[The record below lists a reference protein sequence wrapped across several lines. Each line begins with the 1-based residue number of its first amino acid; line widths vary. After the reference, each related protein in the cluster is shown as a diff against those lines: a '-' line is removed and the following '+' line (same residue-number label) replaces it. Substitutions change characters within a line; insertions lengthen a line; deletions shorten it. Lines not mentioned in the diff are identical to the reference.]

1 MSAAF
6 AHAPVAWYVA
16 RAAGLVAF
24 GLLTLSV
31 WLGLATSTRLATRLQ
46 KSLFGW
52 HRTLAWTG
60 LSMLG
65 LHAGALLL
73 DPTIHFGLPSVL
85 VPFASAWKPGAV
97 AAGIVAGWLT
107 AMLAVSFRLRR
118 WIGQKGWRRL
128 HYASFAAF
136 VLALGH
142 ALTAGSDL
150 KGVSGSVL
158 AALAAGPVVWLT
170 VYRILAP
177 RPTRG
182 PAKPARVVRP
192 SPDSAGAAAS

>member
-1 MSAAF
+1 MNGLLS
-6 AHAPVAWYVA
+6 HAPVAWYVA

-31 WLGLATSTRLATRLQ
+31 WLGLGMSTRLATRFQ
-46 KSLFGW
+46 KRLFGW
-52 HRTLAWTG
+52 HQTLAWTG

-65 LHAGALLL
+65 LHAGALLF
-73 DPTIHFGLPSVL
+73 DPTLHFRLPAVL
-85 VPFASAWKPGAV
+85 VPFASPWHPGAV
-97 AAGIVAGWLT
+97 AAGVVAGWLT
-107 AMLAVSFRLRR
+107 LMLAISFRLRK

-150 KGVSGSVL
+150 KGVSGPVL

-170 VYRILAP
+170 FYKALAP
-177 RPTRG
+177 R
-182 PAKPARVVRP
+182 AKPARDLRP
-192 SPDSAGAAAS
+192 SADSPAPVPS

>member
-1 MSAAF
+1 
-6 AHAPVAWYVA
+6 
-16 RAAGLVAF
+16 
-24 GLLTLSV
+24 
-31 WLGLATSTRLATRLQ
+31 
-46 KSLFGW
+46 
-52 HRTLAWTG
+52 
-60 LSMLG
+60 MLG
-65 LHAGALLL
+65 LHMGALLL
-73 DPTIHFGLPSVL
+73 DPTLHFGLPSVL

-150 KGVSGSVL
+150 KGVNGSVL
-158 AALAAGPVVWLT
+158 AALAAGPVVWL
-170 VYRILAP
+170 VFYRILAP
-177 RPTRG
+177 RPGRG
-182 PAKPARVVRP
+182 GAKPAARVRP
-192 SPDSAGAAAS
+192 SADSAPPVPS

>member
-1 MSAAF
+1 MSAAL
-6 AHAPVAWYVA
+6 AHAPIAWYVA

-31 WLGLATSTRLATRLQ
+31 WLGLAMSTRLATKLQ
-46 KSLFGW
+46 KRLFGW
-52 HRTLAWTG
+52 HQTLAWTG

-65 LHAGALLL
+65 LHMGALLL
-73 DPTIHFGLPSVL
+73 DPTLHFGLPSVL
-85 VPFASAWKPGAV
+85 VPFASTWKPGAV

-118 WIGQKGWRRL
+118 FIGQKGWRRL
-128 HYASFAAF
+128 HYASFLAF

-150 KGVSGSVL
+150 KGVNGSVL
-158 AALAAGPVVWLT
+158 AALAAGPVLWLT
-170 VYRILAP
+170 FYRIIAP
-177 RPTRG
+177 RPDRG
-182 PAKPARVVRP
+182 GAKSAARVRP
-192 SPDSAGAAAS
+192 SADSARPAAS

>member
-1 MSAAF
+1 MTAL

-31 WLGLATSTRLATRLQ
+31 WLGLAMSTRLAPRLQ
-46 KSLFGW
+46 KRLFGW
-52 HRTLAWTG
+52 HQTLAWTG

-73 DPTIHFGLPSVL
+73 DPTLHFGLPSVL
-85 VPFASAWKPGAV
+85 VPFAAAWKPGAV
-97 AAGIVAGWLT
+97 AAGIVAGWLA

-118 WIGQKGWRRL
+118 WIGQRGWRGL

-136 VLALGH
+136 LLALGH

-150 KGVSGSVL
+150 KGINGPLL
-158 AALAAGPVVWLT
+158 AALAAGPVVWL
-170 VYRILAP
+170 VFYRILAP
-177 RPTRG
+177 RTLG
-182 PAKPARVVRP
+182 APAKPASPMRP
-192 SPDSAGAAAS
+192 SPDSARAAAS